1 MTDKKFKISV
11 IRTEYFTNFEKKT
24 VTCKLHYRI
33 KATDSRMNYVL
44 SDLGSIVDE
53 GINVWDTLTVVATAR
68 TMPGDNFDLHKGEQ
82 IARAKAESMAYES
95 VSKCFDRI
103 HNWYVHNILTPMAE
117 FIEKS
122 DGVIAHNNRYIDSF

>member
-33 KATDSRMNYVL
+33 KATDNRMNYVL

>member
-11 IRTEYFTNFEKKT
+11 IRTEYFTNLEKKT

-33 KATDSRMNYVL
+33 KATDSRMLYAM
-44 SDLGSIVDE
+44 SDLGSFVDDD
-53 GINVWDTLTVVATAR
+53 ISVWNTQTVVATAR
-68 TMPGDNFDLHKGEQ
+68 TMPDDKFDLHKGEQ
-82 IARAKAESMAYES
+82 IARAKAESMAYNT
-95 VSKCFDRI
+95 VSKYFDRI

-122 DGVIAHNNRYIDSF
+122 NGVITHNDRYIDSF

>member
-33 KATDSRMNYVL
+33 KTTDYRMLYALNWI
-44 SDLGSIVDE
+44 GSFVDRNMYADR
-53 GINVWDTLTVVATAR
+53 IFTVVATAKASNDD
-68 TMPGDNFDLHKGEQ
+68 TFDQHIGEH
-82 IARAKAESMAYES
+82 IARAKAESMAYRN
-95 VSKCFDRI
+95 VSKFFDRA
-103 HNWYVHNILTPMAE
+103 HNWYTQNIIIPMAQ

-122 DGVIAHNNRYIDSF
+122 NGVIAHNDRYIDSF

>member
-11 IRTEYFTNFEKKT
+11 IRTEYFTNLEKKT

-33 KATDSRMNYVL
+33 KATDNRMLYAM
-44 SDLGSIVDE
+44 SDLGSFVDND
-53 GINVWDTLTVVATAR
+53 ISVWNTQTVVATAR
-68 TMPGDNFDLHKGEQ
+68 TMPDDKFDLHKGEQ
-82 IARAKAESMAYES
+82 IARAKAESMAYNT
-95 VSKCFDRI
+95 VSKYFDRI

-122 DGVIAHNNRYIDSF
+122 NGVITHNDRYIDSF

>member
-33 KATDSRMNYVL
+33 KATDSRMAYTLN
-44 SDLGSIVDE
+44 DLGSFVD
-53 GINVWDTLTVVATAR
+53 GDINVWLTQTVVATAR
-68 TMPGDNFDLHKGEQ
+68 TMPDDNFDLHKGEQ
-82 IARAKAESMAYES
+82 IARAKAESMAYNT
-95 VSKCFDRI
+95 VSKYFDRI
-103 HNWYVHNILTPMAE
+103 HNWYVHNILTPMAQ

-122 DGVIAHNNRYIDSF
+122 NGVIAHNDRYIDSF

>member
-33 KATDSRMNYVL
+33 KATDSRMTYIL
-44 SDLGSIVDE
+44 SDLGSFVNGD
-53 GINVWDTLTVVATAR
+53 INIWDTQTVVATAK
-68 TMPGDNFDLHKGEQ
+68 TSNGDTFDQHAGEQ
-82 IARAKAESMAYES
+82 IARAKAESMAYGN
-95 VSKCFDRI
+95 VSRFFDRV
-103 HNWYVHNILTPMAE
+103 HKWYTQNIIMPMAQ

-122 DGVIAHNNRYIDSF
+122 NGVIAHNDRYIDSF

>member
-33 KATDSRMNYVL
+33 KTTDQSAAYVL
-44 SDLGSIVDE
+44 GDLGMYVD
-53 GINVWDTLTVVATAR
+53 GNINIWDTLTVVATAR
-68 TMPGDNFDLHKGEQ
+68 TMPNDNFDLHKGEQ
-82 IARAKAESMAYES
+82 IARAKAESMAYEA
-95 VSKCFDRI
+95 VSKYFDRI

-122 DGVIAHNNRYIDSF
+122 NGVIAHNDRYIDSF